1 MAQLRIALAQV
12 DTTVGDLAGNAET
25 VLRWSRAA
33 AEAEADLVLFPELAL
48 TGYPPEDLVF
58 RESFR
63 SASVRARDELALAL
77 ADAGLGELAVIVGYV
92 DSAGGP
98 RNACAVLYRGEVA
111 ATYFKHHLPN
121 YGVFDEA
128 RYFVPGERFVV
139 ARIRGVDVGLTICE
153 DLWQDG
159 GPFAVA
165 ARAEVGLISCINGSP
180 YERNKDDVRLPLAAR
195 RAAEAGTTIAYVNMV
210 GAQDELV
217 YDGDSLIVG
226 PDGTVLSRAPQYAE
240 LLVVRDLELPG
251 DRGTVTGPVLG
262 MTVERHVVSD
272 EPRPPREAVPA
283 AGAPGGDRLVD
294 EEEVWQALVTGTR
307 DYVRKNGFRSVILGL
322 SGGIDSAVT
331 AVIAADALGPDA
343 VHGVSMPSSYS
354 SEHSRSDAADL
365 AARIGIDSAVT
376 AVIAADALGPD
387 AVHGVSM
394 PSSYS
399 SEHSRSDAADLAA
412 RIGIDFRTVPIAPM
426 VDAYLSSVTLTG
438 LAEENLQ
445 ARVRGTLLMGLSNQD
460 GHLVLATGNKTELA
474 VGYSTL
480 YGDSVGGFAPIKDV
494 PKTLVWKLARWRN
507 AHADKHGET
516 PPIPENTITKP
527 PSAELRPGQLD
538 TDSLPPYDVLDSVL
552 ADYVDRD
559 LGWDELV
566 AAGHD
571 PTLVEQVIRLV
582 DRAEYKRRQYP
593 PGPKISL
600 KAFGRDRR
608 LPISSRWRETA
619 PPETVGPH
627 PEPSSGGPADP
638 PTRTALRVEG
648 A

>member
-1 MAQLRIALAQV
+1 MATNWLRQGDAVVLAVNRSTPAWLIGTGAGSSGAKRGTMEGMAQLRIALAQV

-365 AARIGIDSAVT
+365 AARIGID
-376 AVIAADALGPD
+376 
-387 AVHGVSM
+387 
-394 PSSYS
+394 
-399 SEHSRSDAADLAA
+399 
-412 RIGIDFRTVPIAPM
+412 FRTVPIAPM
-426 VDAYLSSVTLTG
+426 VHAYLSSVTLTG